1 MSCPEGFHQSPGLP
15 STVSFSPGTDLH
27 QSARASGINGMSDD
41 TGDEISREAGRFA
54 EKLQKDVRSW
64 SANESADS
72 DRHDDAAQKLGAQ
85 QIKSAMDATKK
96 RAAAKPKAAPEQPAA
111 RKPGPFSMSYDG
123 QTTAQHLAA
132 RRALGAR

>member
-1 MSCPEGFHQSPGLP
+1 M
-15 STVSFSPGTDLH
+15 D
-27 QSARASGINGMSDD
+27 DD

-54 EKLQKDVRSW
+54 EKLQKDARSW
-64 SANESADS
+64 SAHDQGP
-72 DRHDDAAQKLGAQ
+72 DRQDDAAQKLAVQ
-85 QIKSAMDATKK
+85 QIKSATEVVKK
-96 RAAAKPKAAPEQPAA
+96 RTAKPKAVAETPVA

>member
-1 MSCPEGFHQSPGLP
+1 
-15 STVSFSPGTDLH
+15 
-27 QSARASGINGMSDD
+27 MSDD

-54 EKLQKDVRSW
+54 EKLQKDVRTW
-64 SANESADS
+64 SAHDNQAD
-72 DRHDDAAQKLGAQ
+72 DRHEDAAQKLAAQ
-85 QIKSAMDATKK
+85 QIKSAMAATKK
-96 RAAAKPKAAPEQPAA
+96 RAAAKPKAEPQPVAA